1 MKYNIIAIT
10 FKNGSM
16 IAIGLSYT
24 KIALVFMI
32 AIVSLIFA
40 QRQHRQSTD
49 TKDNIAN
56 IIKPAR

>member
-10 FKNGSM
+10 FKKGNM

-40 QRQHRQSTD
+40 HRQHRQSTD
-49 TKDNIAN
+49 TKDSIAN